1 MIFCLSEKFTWLL
14 YRYDRTRARIILIAT
29 GLSLKSSTK
38 SSNSGIAIFEKQLI
52 IEKDTNFAAGVPI
65 SSAICEKVD
74 LNSLLP
80 TALITFEN
88 TNKQKF
94 KEVSSKKESIFL
106 IISLLDAPSFLL
118 LITSST
124 TCSLSDSI
132 IAPK

>member
-14 YRYDRTRARIILIAT
+14 YRHDRTRARIILIAT

-118 LITSST
+118 LITSQRHAL
-124 TCSLSDSI
+124 SLI
-132 IAPK
+132 R